1 MEGKHA
7 IAALVFCF
15 LSSSC
20 TFYLKDAIQG
30 TPYQRTY
37 EETYE
42 NARAEGLSHEE
53 ADRQAMLASG
63 RYHRQEW
70 GRRKAE
76 RKKERE
82 RADSSRDWF
91 DLKWD

>member
-1 MEGKHA
+1 MKGKQF
-7 IAALVFCF
+7 IAPLVFSL

-20 TFYLKDAIQG
+20 TLYLKDAIHG
-30 TPYQRTY
+30 RPYQRTY
-37 EETYE
+37 EDTYE

-82 RADSSRDWF
+82 SSNSSRDWF

>member
-1 MEGKHA
+1 MKRKQVIVLLGCS
-7 IAALVFCF
+7 L
-15 LSSSC
+15 LYSSC
-20 TFYLKDAIQG
+20 TFYLKDAIHG
-30 TPYQRTY
+30 RPYQRTY
-37 EETYE
+37 QDTYE

-82 RADSSRDWF
+82 RSNSSRDWF

>member
-1 MEGKHA
+1 MKGKQI
-7 IAALVFCF
+7 IAPIVFCF

-20 TFYLKDAIQG
+20 TFYLKDAIHG
-30 TPYQRTY
+30 RPYQRTY
-37 EETYE
+37 EDTYE

-82 RADSSRDWF
+82 SSNSSRDWF